1 MKTEEEKRE
10 SARLAA
16 KKYYA
21 ANKEKVRADSKAW
34 RLANK
39 EKAADYQREYVA
51 KNAEKLA
58 VRAKEYGENYRESK
72 KDGFFSV
79 YLLPEENYVGMTTC
93 FHRRLHS
100 HKSENKRNTEGAY
113 ILSKHETKKEAV
125 EVEASYHAKG
135 YLGRNPNF
143 K

>member
-1 MKTEEEKRE
+1 VIMKTEEERKE
-10 SARLAA
+10 ISRL
-16 KKYYA
+16 
-21 ANKEKVRADSKAW
+21 RSKAW

-39 EKAADYQREYVA
+39 EKAADYQREYIA
-51 KNAEKLA
+51 KNAEK
-58 VRAKEYGENYRESK
+58 VYEKQSKYGKKYRESR
-72 KDGFFSV
+72 KDGVFSV

-93 FHRRLHS
+93 FHRRLIN
-100 HKSENKRNTEGAY
+100 HKNTQNRNTEGAY
-113 ILSKHETKKEAV
+113 ILSKHETKREAV